1 MRGDALFGYNFKVV
15 KVRTGA
21 GGVKELR
28 WKAELGEVLPR
39 WPLLYDKLKR
49 DQDSNLGGTS
59 TRPLGVP
66 DQTTWWKCLRTVG
79 RRAEGDGLH
88 LTGCLDFLSSLLLV
102 RFLTL
107 KPPPSISTLTP

>member
-49 DQDSNLGGTS
+49 DQDSDLGGTS

-79 RRAEGDGLH
+79 GQKEMG
-88 LTGCLDFLSSLLLV
+88 F
-102 RFLTL
+102 
-107 KPPPSISTLTP
+107 I